1 MILDSM
7 SDPKVMWKRTLSV
20 CVMMLAAW
28 TALIGTIT
36 LVMLVAISH
45 AKGEIPATSADKD
58 ALTAPAD
65 ATNPAAPKLDSLHSN
80 RTPTKA
86 STRI

>member
-7 SDPKVMWKRTLSV
+7 SDPKVMWKRTISV

-28 TALIGTIT
+28 TALIGTVT
-36 LVMLVAISH
+36 FVMLFAISH
-45 AKGEIPATSADKD
+45 AKGEIPATSADKE
-58 ALTAPAD
+58 TAAAPVD
-65 ATNPAAPKLDSLHSN
+65 ATNPATPKLDSFHPN
-80 RTPTKA
+80 HTPLKA

>member
-7 SDPKVMWKRTLSV
+7 SDPKVMWKRTISV

-28 TALIGTIT
+28 AALIGTIT

-45 AKGEIPATSADKD
+45 AKGEIPASSA
-58 ALTAPAD
+58 AQETATTPAD
-65 ATNPAAPKLDSLHSN
+65 ANNPAAPKLDTFHPN
-80 RTPTKA
+80 HTPLKA